1 MKTLIYIAIMA
12 GVTYL
17 IRMIPFTVFQK
28 KIRSRFVLSFL
39 HYVPYAVLSA
49 MTIPAIFY
57 STGSMVTAAAGT
69 VVAIVLAYFEKPLIV
84 VALAASAAALLAKA
98 PEFDLLITAESK
110 GIPLAHEMAAQAGMN
125 KYILARKAPKLYM
138 KDPVAVEVKSIT
150 TAARQTLYLDKLDM
164 DAMKDKRI
172 LIVDDVIS
180 TGESVAALE
189 TLVRKA
195 GGNIVGKMAILAE
208 GDAKDRE
215 DILYLEYL
223 PLFDKDG
230 NAL

>member
-69 VVAIVLAYFEKPLIV
+69 VGAIVLAYFEKPLIV
-84 VALAASAAALLAKA
+84 VALAASAAALA
-98 PEFDLLITAESK
+98 
-110 GIPLAHEMAAQAGMN
+110 
-125 KYILARKAPKLYM
+125 
-138 KDPVAVEVKSIT
+138 
-150 TAARQTLYLDKLDM
+150 
-164 DAMKDKRI
+164 
-172 LIVDDVIS
+172 
-180 TGESVAALE
+180 TGFV
-189 TLVRKA
+189 
-195 GGNIVGKMAILAE
+195 
-208 GDAKDRE
+208 
-215 DILYLEYL
+215 
-223 PLFDKDG
+223 F
-230 NAL
+230 